1 MPLITW
7 PSHQRS
13 VRIAPFFYRGC
24 AHVHWE
30 VDWMIWRRFSGA
42 VEFKM
47 FGAGGAGVALDCVLS
62 VVWEEETDCLLLL
75 PELDWFLQ

>member
-1 MPLITW
+1 
-7 PSHQRS
+7 
-13 VRIAPFFYRGC
+13 
-24 AHVHWE
+24 
-30 VDWMIWRRFSGA
+30 MIWRRFSGA

-75 PELDWFLQ
+75 PALDWFLAVDLEVSGTVLCRGSCPGLSL